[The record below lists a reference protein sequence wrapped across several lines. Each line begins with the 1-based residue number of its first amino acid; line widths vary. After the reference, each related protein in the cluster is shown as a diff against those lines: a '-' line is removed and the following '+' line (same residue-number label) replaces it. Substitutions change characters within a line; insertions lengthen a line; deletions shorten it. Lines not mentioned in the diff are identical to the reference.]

1 MLMKFY
7 GELFTFILLFITNF
21 RVFFVKQVKKV
32 IHKLRPYLNQ
42 DGGDLD
48 FVDFK
53 DGIVYIKLL
62 GACIGCSSSDD
73 TIKNSIEVMMLEEVP
88 GVIGVEKV
96 EGEF

>member
-1 MLMKFY
+1 MNE
-7 GELFTFILLFITNF
+7 GEMGHL
-21 RVFFVKQVKKV
+21 VKIEDAGVKTGDKKV
-32 IHKLRPYLNQ
+32 GGRVEMT
-42 DGGDLD
+42 GGDLD
-48 FVDFK
+48 FVDFR

-96 EGEF
+96 EEEL

>member
-1 MLMKFY
+1 M
-7 GELFTFILLFITNF
+7 TNEEII
-21 RVFFVKQVKKV
+21 KEAKKV
-32 IHKLRPYLNQ
+32 IKKLRPYLNQ
-42 DGGDLD
+42 DGGDLEY
-48 FVDFK
+48 VDFK

-96 EGEF
+96 EEEL

>member
-1 MLMKFY
+1 MTQDQIIK
-7 GELFTFILLFITNF
+7 E
-21 RVFFVKQVKKV
+21 VKKV
-32 IHKLRPYLNQ
+32 IKKLRPYLNQ

-96 EGEF
+96 EEEI

>member
-1 MLMKFY
+1 MTQ
-7 GELFTFILLFITNF
+7 EEI
-21 RVFFVKQVKKV
+21 VKQVKKV

-48 FVDFK
+48 FVAFK

-96 EGEF
+96 EDEQ

>member
-1 MLMKFY
+1 MQFLQ
-7 GELFTFILLFITNF
+7 
-21 RVFFVKQVKKV
+21 KQVKKV

-48 FVDFK
+48 FVAFK

-96 EGEF
+96 EDEQ